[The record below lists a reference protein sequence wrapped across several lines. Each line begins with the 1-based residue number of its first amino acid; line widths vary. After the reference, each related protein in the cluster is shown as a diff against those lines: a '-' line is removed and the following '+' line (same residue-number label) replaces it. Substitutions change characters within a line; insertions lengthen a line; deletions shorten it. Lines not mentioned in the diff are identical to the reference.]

1 MADNFQGLLDTL
13 FLTRQSPVAGL
24 LSPEEQERLK
34 TQQLIG
40 TGLGLATGLASNW
53 NKGVAGAAL
62 GGFTGAVGGRQAPI
76 DAATRNFMTT
86 TELSKMMQDI
96 QKGGLD
102 IKALQGQDIARQAK
116 VNQMRTLGYND
127 TDIANFLLAE
137 KDFIGAE
144 LKSNV
149 KFRPLPEIDKQDLS
163 IMQELGINPQSPSA
177 QDMADVRIAKDA
189 IAVSS
194 IEKSKQAVPRAEFK
208 AKLPSAPLD
217 ELPSAD
223 KIIAQI
229 KLDRANRMSQANQPV
244 VQPQVTTATQTNVA
258 PVTQPQV
265 TQQTQPAAV
274 NTTKVPQTN
283 VSANPTPA
291 AKTTST
297 IPFVNRQ
304 DVSAVTRQQ
313 LKDNQSEIQKRLT
326 DSFTSLNNFEKT
338 VYDIITDKDF
348 DNAFGPLASK
358 RAGIEGTSAFKV
370 NNLITS
376 TEGASL
382 VSELKKLKALSPS
395 GAAGTGNLSEKEGD
409 RIIASL
415 NKIKLGL
422 PPEEGKRVV
431 VELLQT
437 IQAAKANLNQGYA
450 NDYGND
456 FEFPKSEFLPLETKV
471 KTDKGEIKVY
481 SGANPYIKKRFPAK
495 ASGLD
500 PNAQYYIMNNELYY
514 F

>member
-13 FLTRQSPVAGL
+13 FLTRQSPISGL

-53 NKGVAGAAL
+53 NKGVAGATL

-96 QKGGLD
+96 QKGQLET
-102 IKALQGQDIARQAK
+102 KALQGQDIARQAK

-127 TDIANFLLAE
+127 TEIANFLLAE

-144 LKSNV
+144 LKSSP

-229 KLDRANRMSQANQPV
+229 KLDRANRISQANQPV

-326 DSFTSLNNFEKT
+326 DSFTSLNNFE
-338 VYDIITDKDF
+338 Y
-348 DNAFGPLASK
+348 
-358 RAGIEGTSAFKV
+358 
-370 NNLITS
+370 
-376 TEGASL
+376 
-382 VSELKKLKALSPS
+382 
-395 GAAGTGNLSEKEGD
+395 
-409 RIIASL
+409 
-415 NKIKLGL
+415 
-422 PPEEGKRVV
+422 
-431 VELLQT
+431 
-437 IQAAKANLNQGYA
+437 
-450 NDYGND
+450 
-456 FEFPKSEFLPLETKV
+456 
-471 KTDKGEIKVY
+471 
-481 SGANPYIKKRFPAK
+481 
-495 ASGLD
+495 
-500 PNAQYYIMNNELYY
+500 
-514 F
+514 